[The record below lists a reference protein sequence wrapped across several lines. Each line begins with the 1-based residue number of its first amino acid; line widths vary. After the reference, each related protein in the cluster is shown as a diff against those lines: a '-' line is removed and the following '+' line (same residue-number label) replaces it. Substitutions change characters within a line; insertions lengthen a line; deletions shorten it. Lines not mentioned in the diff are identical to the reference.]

1 MTLEIKDGIYH
12 IPLELPWSSPGFV
25 NVYLIDDTDG
35 FIMIDCGVN
44 GDHYFE
50 LLSKKLR
57 GIDIKFN
64 EIKLLIGTHMH
75 SDHIGLSEKIRE
87 EGIPF
92 ALYENSIDFLNK
104 YNDWTI
110 RFKELKDYAI
120 TQGAPKSFVNSI
132 SEIQTPVYAGK
143 VSKPDVLLKEGK
155 IKNLN
160 RDIETL
166 FTPGHDITEISLHD
180 TASKIIFSG
189 DHILPKI
196 TPFIPTESKDSD
208 MLAKYT
214 ESLDKVDKIKHD
226 IIAPGHGDLISEP
239 HNRIKQMKLHH
250 KRRSEKILTI
260 LEQKSFTG
268 WEMVNNVFPR
278 KLDDMNLR
286 LAFQETMAHLKYL
299 ENLGKVKQEEVHKVY
314 HWSKTKQV

>member
-1 MTLEIKDGIYH
+1 
-12 IPLELPWSSPGFV
+12 
-25 NVYLIDDTDG
+25 
-35 FIMIDCGVN
+35 
-44 GDHYFE
+44 
-50 LLSKKLR
+50 
-57 GIDIKFN
+57 
-64 EIKLLIGTHMH
+64 MH

-92 ALYENSIDFLNK
+92 ALYENSIDFLDK

-110 RFKELKDYAI
+110 RFKELKNYAI
-120 TQGAPKSFVNSI
+120 TQGAPKSFVNNI
-132 SEIQTPVYAGK
+132 SEIQTPIYAGK
-143 VSKPDVLLKEGK
+143 VSKPDVLLEEGR

-214 ESLDKVDKIKHD
+214 ESLDKVEKIKHD

-260 LEQKSFTG
+260 LEEKSFTG

-299 ENLGKVKQEEVHKVY
+299 ENSGKVKQEEIHNIS
-314 HWSKTKQV
+314 HWSKTKEV

>member
-1 MTLEIKDGIYH
+1 MTLKIKDGIYH
-12 IPLELPWSSPGFV
+12 IPLELPWSSLGFV

-44 GDHYFE
+44 GNHYFE
-50 LLSKKLR
+50 LLSKKFSE
-57 GIDIKFN
+57 IDIKFN
-64 EIKLLIGTHMH
+64 DIKLLIGTHMH

-92 ALYENSIDFLNK
+92 ALYKNSIDFLDK

-110 RFKELKDYAI
+110 RFKELKNYAM
-120 TQGAPKSFVNSI
+120 TQGAPKSFVSNI
-132 SEIQTPVYAGK
+132 SEIQTPFYVGK
-143 VSKPDVLLKEGK
+143 VSRPDVLLEEGR

-160 RDIETL
+160 RDIETI
-166 FTPGHDITEISLHD
+166 FTPGHEITEISLHD

-196 TPFIPTESKDSD
+196 TPFIPTENKDTD

-214 ESLDKVDKIKHD
+214 ESLDKVDKIEHD

-260 LEQKSFTG
+260 LEEKSFTG

-299 ENLGKVKQEEVHKVY
+299 ENLGKVNQEEIHNIS
-314 HWSKTKQV
+314 HWSKTR

>member
-1 MTLEIKDGIYH
+1 MTLKIKNGIYH

-50 LLSKKLR
+50 LLSKKFR
-57 GIDIKFN
+57 EINIKFN

-87 EGIPF
+87 EDIPF
-92 ALYENSIDFLNK
+92 ALYENSIDILDK

-132 SEIQTPVYAGK
+132 SEIQTPIYAGK
-143 VSKPDVLLKEGK
+143 VSRPDVLLEEGR

-260 LEQKSFTG
+260 LEEKSFTG

-299 ENLGKVKQEEVHKVY
+299 ENLGKVKQEEIHKIS
-314 HWSKTKQV
+314 HWSKTRQV

>member
-1 MTLEIKDGIYH
+1 MALKIKDGIYH

-50 LLSKKLR
+50 LLSKKFR
-57 GIDIKFN
+57 EINIKFN

-87 EGIPF
+87 EDIPF
-92 ALYENSIDFLNK
+92 ALYENSIDFLDK

-132 SEIQTPVYAGK
+132 SEIQTPIYAGK
-143 VSKPDVLLKEGK
+143 VSRPDVLLEEGR

-214 ESLDKVDKIKHD
+214 ESLDKVDKNQTRYYC
-226 IIAPGHGDLISEP
+226 SW
-239 HNRIKQMKLHH
+239 
-250 KRRSEKILTI
+250 T
-260 LEQKSFTG
+260 
-268 WEMVNNVFPR
+268 W
-278 KLDDMNLR
+278 
-286 LAFQETMAHLKYL
+286 
-299 ENLGKVKQEEVHKVY
+299 
-314 HWSKTKQV
+314 

>member
-1 MTLEIKDGIYH
+1 MALKIKDGIYH

-50 LLSKKLR
+50 LLSKKFR
-57 GIDIKFN
+57 EINIKFN

-87 EGIPF
+87 EDIPF
-92 ALYENSIDFLNK
+92 ALYENSIDILDK

-132 SEIQTPVYAGK
+132 SEIQTPIYAGK
-143 VSKPDVLLKEGK
+143 VSRPDVLLEEGR

-260 LEQKSFTG
+260 LEEKSFTG

-299 ENLGKVKQEEVHKVY
+299 ENLGKVKQEEIHKIS
-314 HWSKTKQV
+314 HWSKTRQV

>member
-1 MTLEIKDGIYH
+1 MTSSIKDGIFH

-35 FIMIDCGVN
+35 FVMIDCGVN
-44 GDHYFE
+44 GDHYYE
-50 LLSKKLR
+50 LLSKKL
-57 GIDIKFN
+57 GEINIGFN
-64 EIKLLIGTHMH
+64 EIKLLVGTHMH
-75 SDHIGLSEKIRE
+75 SDHIGLSEKVRG

-92 ALYENSIDFLNK
+92 ALYKNSIDFLDK

-110 RFKELKDYAI
+110 RFKALKDYAI
-120 TQGAPKSFVNSI
+120 TQGAPKSFVNNI

-143 VSKPDVLLKEGK
+143 VSKPDFLLEEGR

-160 RDIETL
+160 RELVTL
-166 FTPGHDITEISLHD
+166 FTPGHEITEISLHD
-180 TASKIIFSG
+180 TASRIIFSG

-214 ESLDKVDKIKHD
+214 ESLDKVDNIEHD
-226 IIAPGHGDLISEP
+226 MIAPGHGQLISEP

-250 KRRSEKILTI
+250 IRRSEKILTI
-260 LEQKSFTG
+260 LEKNSFTG
-268 WEMVNNVFPR
+268 WEMVKNVFPR

-299 ENLGKVKQEEVHKVY
+299 ENLGKIQQKKIKNIY
-314 HWSKTKQV
+314 HWSKTIQV

>member
-1 MTLEIKDGIYH
+1 MTLKIKDGIYH

-57 GIDIKFN
+57 EINIKFS

-120 TQGAPKSFVNSI
+120 TQGAPKSFVNSL

-155 IKNLN
+155 NKK
-160 RDIETL
+160 
-166 FTPGHDITEISLHD
+166 P
-180 TASKIIFSG
+180 
-189 DHILPKI
+189 
-196 TPFIPTESKDSD
+196 
-208 MLAKYT
+208 
-214 ESLDKVDKIKHD
+214 
-226 IIAPGHGDLISEP
+226 
-239 HNRIKQMKLHH
+239 
-250 KRRSEKILTI
+250 
-260 LEQKSFTG
+260 
-268 WEMVNNVFPR
+268 
-278 KLDDMNLR
+278 
-286 LAFQETMAHLKYL
+286 
-299 ENLGKVKQEEVHKVY
+299 
-314 HWSKTKQV
+314 